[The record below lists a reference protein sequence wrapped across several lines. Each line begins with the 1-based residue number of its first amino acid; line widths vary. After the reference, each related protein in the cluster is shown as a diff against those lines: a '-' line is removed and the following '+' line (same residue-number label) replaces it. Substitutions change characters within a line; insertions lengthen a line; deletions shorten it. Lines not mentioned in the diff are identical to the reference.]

1 MSILWSAVDIDPGS
15 AQEAGNTPAGGSQAG
30 DTCLPNISRRER
42 RKRLAAGAVQLVIG
56 LAILAALMAAGTDRL
71 WRLVLFPVF
80 WGAAVGF
87 FQWRDK
93 T

>member
-1 MSILWSAVDIDPGS
+1 MIRDSDRRSA
-15 AQEAGNTPAGGSQAG
+15 
-30 DTCLPNISRRER
+30 NIGPEER
-42 RKRLAAGAVQLVIG
+42 RKRLVSGVVMFVVSVAV
-56 LAILAALMAAGTDRL
+56 LAALVASGAGRW
-71 WRLVLFPVF
+71 WRLVLFPLF